1 MAEPLIYDDEF
12 VARLTENAGLDA
24 FSGGIFVPTMGGLH
38 EGHLELVRTAK
49 SLGRPVV
56 VSVFVNPDQFN
67 DQDDFEGYPRRFE
80 VDAGLAESAGAD
92 VVWCPSQQDIY
103 PVEVEVPT
111 PELPSVATRPG
122 LEDAYRPGHFAG
134 VARVVQR
141 LFDLVQPEVAIFGEK
156 DWQQLQ
162 LVQAIVD
169 RDGGP
174 RIHAVP
180 TSREP
185 DGLARSSRNERLS
198 DVSRR
203 KARAVYLSLQAAAA
217 ANHPSTAEKMMQETL
232 ESHGLEV
239 EYAVVRTST
248 GLRPINDFSRPSR
261 ALVAAWL
268 DGVRLIDNLS
278 MPVWT

>member
-1 MAEPLIYDDEF
+1 MPEPLIYDGEF
-12 VARLTENAGLDA
+12 VARLTENAGLA
-24 FSGGIFVPTMGGLH
+24 PFSGGIFVPTMGGLH
-38 EGHLELVRTAK
+38 EGHLELVRAAK

-67 DQDDFEGYPRRFE
+67 DQDDFEGYPRRFD

-92 VVWCPSQQDIY
+92 VVWCPGQQDIY

-122 LEDAYRPGHFAG
+122 LEDAHRPGHFAG

-141 LFDLVQPEVAIFGEK
+141 LFDLVQPEVAVFGEK

-162 LVQAIVD
+162 LIQAIVD

-198 DVSRR
+198 DVSRP
-203 KARAVYLSLQAAAA
+203 KARAVYLALQAAAA

-239 EYAVVRTST
+239 EYAVVRSST
-248 GLRPINDFSRPSR
+248 GLRQVDDFSCPSR

>member
-1 MAEPLIYDDEF
+1 MAEPLVYDGEL

-38 EGHLELVRTAK
+38 EGHLELVRAAK

-67 DQDDFEGYPRRFE
+67 DQDDFEGYPRRFD

-92 VVWCPSQQDIY
+92 VVWCPGQQDIY

-111 PELPSVATRPG
+111 PELPSVATSPG
-122 LEDAYRPGHFAG
+122 LEDAHRPGHFAG

-141 LFDLVQPEVAIFGEK
+141 LFDLVQPEVAVFGEK

-198 DVSRR
+198 DVSRP
-203 KARAVYLSLQAAAA
+203 KARAVYLALQAAAA

-239 EYAVVRTST
+239 EYAVVRSST
-248 GLRPINDFSRPSR
+248 GLRPVDDFSRPSR

>member
-1 MAEPLIYDDEF
+1 LAEPLIYDGEF
-12 VARLTENAGLDA
+12 VARLTENAGLA
-24 FSGGIFVPTMGGLH
+24 PFSGGIFVPTMGGLH
-38 EGHLELVRTAK
+38 EGHLELVRAAK

-67 DQDDFEGYPRRFE
+67 DQDDFEGYPRRFD

-92 VVWCPSQQDIY
+92 VVWCPAQQDIY

-122 LEDAYRPGHFAG
+122 LEDAHRPGHFAG

-141 LFDLVQPEVAIFGEK
+141 LFDLVQPEVAVFGEK

-198 DVSRR
+198 DVSRP
-203 KARAVYLSLQAAAA
+203 KARAVYLALQAAAA
-217 ANHPSTAEKMMQETL
+217 ANHPSTAEEMMQETL

-239 EYAVVRTST
+239 EYAVVRSST
-248 GLRPINDFSRPSR
+248 GLRPVDDFSRPSR

>member
-1 MAEPLIYDDEF
+1 MAEPLVYDGEL
-12 VARLTENAGLDA
+12 VARLTEKAGLDA

-38 EGHLELVRTAK
+38 EGHLELVRAAK

-67 DQDDFEGYPRRFE
+67 DQDDFEGYPRRFD

-92 VVWCPSQQDIY
+92 VVWCPTQQDIY

-122 LEDAYRPGHFAG
+122 LEDAHRPGHFAG

-141 LFDLVQPEVAIFGEK
+141 LFDLVQPEVAVFGEK

-198 DVSRR
+198 DVSRP
-203 KARAVYLSLQAAAA
+203 KARAVYLALQAAAA

-232 ESHGLEV
+232 KSHGLEV
-239 EYAVVRTST
+239 EYAAVRSST
-248 GLRPINDFSRPSR
+248 GLRPVDDFSRPSR

>member
-1 MAEPLIYDDEF
+1 
-12 VARLTENAGLDA
+12 
-24 FSGGIFVPTMGGLH
+24 MGGLH
-38 EGHLELVRTAK
+38 EGHLELVRAAK

-67 DQDDFEGYPRRFE
+67 DQDDFEGYPRRFD

-92 VVWCPSQQDIY
+92 VVWCPAQQDIY

-111 PELPSVATRPG
+111 PELPSVAIRPG
-122 LEDAYRPGHFAG
+122 LEDAHRPGHFAG

-141 LFDLVQPEVAIFGEK
+141 LFDLVQPEVAVFGEK

-198 DVSRR
+198 DVSRP
-203 KARAVYLSLQAAAA
+203 KARAVYLALQAAAA

-239 EYAVVRTST
+239 EYAVVRSST
-248 GLRPINDFSRPSR
+248 GLRPVDDFSRPSR

>member
-1 MAEPLIYDDEF
+1 MSEPLIYDDEF

-38 EGHLELVRTAK
+38 EGHLELVRAAK

-67 DQDDFEGYPRRFE
+67 DQDDFEGYPRRFD

-92 VVWCPSQQDIY
+92 VVWCPAQRDIY
-103 PVEVEVPT
+103 PVEVEVLT

-122 LEDAYRPGHFAG
+122 LEDAHRPGHFAG

-198 DVSRR
+198 DVSRP
-203 KARAVYLSLQAAAA
+203 KARAVYLALQAAAA

-248 GLRPINDFSRPSR
+248 GLRPVNDFSRPSR

>member
-12 VARLTENAGLDA
+12 VARLTENAGLA
-24 FSGGIFVPTMGGLH
+24 QFSGGIFVPTMGGLH
-38 EGHLELVRTAK
+38 EGHLELVRAAK

-67 DQDDFEGYPRRFE
+67 DQDDFEGYPRRFD

-92 VVWCPSQQDIY
+92 VVWCPAQQDIY

-111 PELPSVATRPG
+111 PELPSVGTRPG
-122 LEDAYRPGHFAG
+122 LEDAHRPGHFAG

-141 LFDLVQPEVAIFGEK
+141 LFDLVQPEVAVFGEK

-198 DVSRR
+198 GVSRP
-203 KARAVYLSLQAAAA
+203 KARAVYLALQAAAA
-217 ANHPSTAEKMMQETL
+217 ANHPSTAEEMMQETL

-239 EYAVVRTST
+239 EYAVVRSST
-248 GLRPINDFSRPSR
+248 GLRPVDDFSRPSR

>member
-1 MAEPLIYDDEF
+1 
-12 VARLTENAGLDA
+12 
-24 FSGGIFVPTMGGLH
+24 MGGLH
-38 EGHLELVRTAK
+38 EGHLELVRAAK

-67 DQDDFEGYPRRFE
+67 DQDDFEGYPRRFD

-92 VVWCPSQQDIY
+92 VVWCPTQQDIY

-122 LEDAYRPGHFAG
+122 LEDAHRPGHFAG

-141 LFDLVQPEVAIFGEK
+141 LFDLVQPEVAVFGEK

-198 DVSRR
+198 DVSRP
-203 KARAVYLSLQAAAA
+203 KARAVYLALQAAAA

-232 ESHGLEV
+232 KSHGLEV
-239 EYAVVRTST
+239 EYAAVRSST
-248 GLRPINDFSRPSR
+248 GLRPVDDFSRPSR

>member
-1 MAEPLIYDDEF
+1 MAEPLIYDGEF
-12 VARLTENAGLDA
+12 VARLTENAGLA
-24 FSGGIFVPTMGGLH
+24 PFSGGIFVPTMGGLH
-38 EGHLELVRTAK
+38 EGHLELVRAAK

-67 DQDDFEGYPRRFE
+67 DQDDFEGYPRRFD

-92 VVWCPSQQDIY
+92 VVWCPAQQDIY

-122 LEDAYRPGHFAG
+122 LEDAHRPGHFAG

-141 LFDLVQPEVAIFGEK
+141 LFDLVQPEVAVFGEK

-185 DGLARSSRNERLS
+185 DGLARSSRNGRLS
-198 DVSRR
+198 DVSRP
-203 KARAVYLSLQAAAA
+203 KARAVYLALQAAAA

-239 EYAVVRTST
+239 EYAVVRSST
-248 GLRPINDFSRPSR
+248 GLRPVDDFSRPSR

>member
-1 MAEPLIYDDEF
+1 MAEPLVYDGEL

-38 EGHLELVRTAK
+38 EGHLELVRAAK

-67 DQDDFEGYPRRFE
+67 DQDDFEGYPRRFD

-92 VVWCPSQQDIY
+92 VVWCPTQQDIY

-122 LEDAYRPGHFAG
+122 LEDAHRPGHFAG

-141 LFDLVQPEVAIFGEK
+141 LFDLVQPEVAVFGEK

-198 DVSRR
+198 DVSRP
-203 KARAVYLSLQAAAA
+203 KARAVYLALQAAAA

-239 EYAVVRTST
+239 EYAAVRSST
-248 GLRPINDFSRPSR
+248 GLRPVDDFSRPSR

>member
-1 MAEPLIYDDEF
+1 MPERLIYDVEF
-12 VARLTENAGLDA
+12 VTRLTENAGLEA

-49 SLGRPVV
+49 RLGGPVV
-56 VSVFVNPDQFN
+56 VSVFVNSDQFDDQN
-67 DQDDFEGYPRRFE
+67 DLASYPRRFE
-80 VDAGLAESAGAD
+80 ADAGLVKSAGAD
-92 VVWCPSQQDIY
+92 VVWGPAQQDIY
-103 PVEVEVPT
+103 PAGIEVPT
-111 PELPSVATRPG
+111 PELPSVAIKPG
-122 LEDAYRPGHFAG
+122 LEDAHRPGHFAG

-141 LFDLVQPEVAIFGEK
+141 LFDLVQPKVAVFGEK

-162 LVQAIVD
+162 MVQAMVD

-180 TSREP
+180 TSREA

-198 DVSRR
+198 DASRP
-203 KARAVYLSLQAAAA
+203 KARAVYLALQAAAA
-217 ANHPSTAEKMMQETL
+217 ANHPSTAEKMMRDTL

-239 EYAVVRTST
+239 EYAAVRSST
-248 GLRPINDFSRPSR
+248 GLRQVDDFSRPSR
-261 ALVAAWL
+261 ALVAARL
-268 DGVRLIDNLS
+268 DGVRLIDNLP

>member
-1 MAEPLIYDDEF
+1 MAEPLVYDGEF

-38 EGHLELVRTAK
+38 EGHLELVRAAK

-67 DQDDFEGYPRRFE
+67 DQDDFEGYPRRFD

-92 VVWCPSQQDIY
+92 VVWCPTQQDIY

-122 LEDAYRPGHFAG
+122 LEDAHRPGHFAG

-141 LFDLVQPEVAIFGEK
+141 LFDLVQPEVAVFGEK

-198 DVSRR
+198 DVSRP
-203 KARAVYLSLQAAAA
+203 KARAVYLALQAAAA

-232 ESHGLEV
+232 KSHGLEV
-239 EYAVVRTST
+239 EYAAVRSST
-248 GLRPINDFSRPSR
+248 GLRPVDDFSRPSR

>member
-1 MAEPLIYDDEF
+1 M
-12 VARLTENAGLDA
+12 
-24 FSGGIFVPTMGGLH
+24 PTMGGLH

-67 DQDDFEGYPRRFE
+67 NQEDFAGYPRRFE

-92 VVWCPSQQDIY
+92 VVWGPTQQDIY
-103 PVEVEVPT
+103 PDEVDVPT
-111 PELPSVATRPG
+111 PDLPSVATNPG
-122 LEDAYRPGHFAG
+122 LEDAHRPGHFAG
-134 VARVVQR
+134 VARVVRR
-141 LFDLVQPEVAIFGEK
+141 LFDVVQPKVAVFGEK

-162 LVQAIVD
+162 LVQAMVS

-180 TSREP
+180 TSREAN
-185 DGLARSSRNERLS
+185 GLARSSRNERLS
-198 DVSRR
+198 NASRE
-203 KARAVYLSLQAAAA
+203 KARAVYLALQAAAA
-217 ANHPSTAEKMMQETL
+217 ANHPSTAEKMMRDTL
-232 ESHGLEV
+232 ESHGLAV
-239 EYAVVRTST
+239 EYAVVRSSV
-248 GLRPINDFSRPSR
+248 GLRPVNDFSRPSR

-268 DGVRLIDNLS
+268 DGVRLIDNLP

>member
-1 MAEPLIYDDEF
+1 MALRLIYDDEF
-12 VARLTENAGLDA
+12 VARLTENAGLEA
-24 FSGGIFVPTMGGLH
+24 FSGGVFVPTMGGLH

-67 DQDDFEGYPRRFE
+67 NQEDFAGYPRRFE

-92 VVWCPSQQDIY
+92 VVWGPTQQDIY
-103 PVEVEVPT
+103 PDEVDVPT
-111 PELPSVATRPG
+111 PDLPMVATNPG
-122 LEDAYRPGHFAG
+122 LEDAHRPGHFAG

-141 LFDLVQPEVAIFGEK
+141 LFDLVQPKVAVFGEK

-162 LVQAIVD
+162 LVQAMVS

-180 TSREP
+180 TSREAN
-185 DGLARSSRNERLS
+185 GLARSSRNERLS
-198 DVSRR
+198 NASRE
-203 KARAVYLSLQAAAA
+203 KARAVYLALQAAAA
-217 ANHPSTAEKMMQETL
+217 ANHPSTAEKMMRDTL

-239 EYAVVRTST
+239 EYAVVRSAA
-248 GLRPINDFSRPSR
+248 GLRPVNDFSRPSR

-268 DGVRLIDNLS
+268 DGVRLIDNLP

>member
-1 MAEPLIYDDEF
+1 MAEPLVYDGEL

-38 EGHLELVRTAK
+38 EGHLELVRAAK

-67 DQDDFEGYPRRFE
+67 DQDDFEGYPRRFD

-92 VVWCPSQQDIY
+92 VVWCPTQQDIY

-122 LEDAYRPGHFAG
+122 LEDAHRPGHFAG

-141 LFDLVQPEVAIFGEK
+141 LFDLVQPEVAVFGEK

-198 DVSRR
+198 DVSRP
-203 KARAVYLSLQAAAA
+203 KARAVYLALQAAAA

-239 EYAVVRTST
+239 EYAVVRSST
-248 GLRPINDFSRPSR
+248 GLRQVDDFSCPSR